1 MNAESIFIKPL
12 ALCEPV
18 GRHFKEKASLK
29 YDTKGHS
36 ITKLRIL
43 FPYATM
49 CNI

>member
-18 GRHFKEKASLK
+18 GRLLKEKASLK
-29 YDTKGHS
+29 YYTNGHS

-43 FPYATM
+43 FPYVTL